1 MKVGKTSSKRLRKYP
16 AMQGE
21 ITSRIGR
28 SYVNK
33 LTRGLTT
40 SAWSTLLSIVI
51 VDVLQGPMSQ
61 AHTTGINAW
70 VTRLSRNEL
79 PVLSGVMRDI
89 NRLTSGSDTSVNQL
103 SEVILRDAS
112 LTAKVLRLSNS
123 AYFNPHGDQ
132 DVTTISRA
140 VVKLGFQGIK
150 AISLSVMLI
159 DSLLK
164 KGAKQRMLEWL
175 ARGFHAAVQTQRLLG
190 NRGQAVKEDAFI
202 AALLLHVGDMAFW
215 SCRGEQM
222 LELERALGDQ
232 YNNTDSERAVLG
244 TTLREITQQLASVW
258 QLGETLNEALQEGDC
273 DTHTAQAVRL
283 GDEISLAAE
292 HGWDSPELENIL
304 DKVAAFTGQ
313 SREEARE
320 SLLKGAEDAAAVA
333 LNYGANK
340 VCNFIPSTSDA
351 AVMPARKSKS
361 DAQLQL
367 SILRELATMI
377 HENVDV
383 NTLFQTVVEGVHRA
397 IGFERVA
404 LLLIEPKKKVLQA
417 KYALSEDGAAWR
429 DEMQFSIRGEQDN
442 LFSYCLHSRQLLW
455 MRPDKP
461 GQLKH
466 LIDFGARNVFD
477 PGNAVLAALYAGSR
491 QIGVLFADRG
501 AQGDPIEQDQYES
514 FCHFAQQANMGLSM
528 LAERRS
534 R

>member
-1 MKVGKTSSKRLRKYP
+1 
-16 AMQGE
+16 
-21 ITSRIGR
+21 
-28 SYVNK
+28 
-33 LTRGLTT
+33 
-40 SAWSTLLSIVI
+40 
-51 VDVLQGPMSQ
+51 MSQ
-61 AHTTGINAW
+61 PQTTGIDAW
-70 VTRLSRNEL
+70 VTRLSRTEL
-79 PVLSGVMRDI
+79 PVLSDVMREI
-89 NRLTSGSDTSVNQL
+89 NRLTSGSDTSVNQM
-103 SEVILRDAS
+103 SAVILRDAA
-112 LTAKVLRLSNS
+112 LTSKVLRLANS
-123 AYFNPHGDQ
+123 AYFNPHGEQ

-175 ARGFHAAVQTQRLLG
+175 ARGFHAAVQAERLLA
-190 NRGQAVKEDAFI
+190 NRKQAVKEDAFI

-222 LELERALGDQ
+222 LELEQMLGGE
-232 YNNTDSERAVLG
+232 YGNTDAERTVLG
-244 TTLREITQQLASVW
+244 TTLREITQQLADVW
-258 QLGETLNEALQEGDC
+258 QLGPTLSEALQPGDC
-273 DTHTAQAVRL
+273 DTYTAQAVRL

-292 HGWDSPELENIL
+292 QGWNSPELEKVL
-304 DKVAAFTGQ
+304 DKVSAFTGQ

-320 SLLKGAEDAAAVA
+320 ALLKGAEDAAAVA
-333 LNYGANK
+333 VNYGANK

-351 AVMPARKSKS
+351 QDSVPIKKSKS

-377 HENVDV
+377 QENVDA

-404 LLLIEPKKKVLQA
+404 LLLIDPKKKLLQA
-417 KYALSEDGAAWR
+417 KYALSEEGAGWR
-429 DEMQFSIRGEQDN
+429 DALQFSIKGEQDN

-455 MRPDKP
+455 MRRDKS

-466 LIDFGARNVFD
+466 LIDFTARNAFD
-477 PGNAVLAALYAGSR
+477 PSNLVMAALYAGSR
-491 QIGVLFADRG
+491 QVGVLFADRG
-501 AQGDPIEQDQYES
+501 VKGDAIEQEQYES